1 MRLKNLKSVIARLL
15 LRFHFQLFPI
25 LEVVIFLIIALVTMS
40 IEKNSENLL
49 NENFMLKDG
58 AVGDCLPAQCELAGT
73 QGSPV
78 HCCWAQHWGLRS
90 A

>member
-58 AVGDCLPAQCELAGT
+58 AVGDCFPSQCELAGT
-73 QGSPV
+73 QRSPV
-78 HCCWAQHWGLRS
+78 HCGWAQHWGLRS

>member
-78 HCCWAQHWGLRS
+78 HCCWA
-90 A
+90 